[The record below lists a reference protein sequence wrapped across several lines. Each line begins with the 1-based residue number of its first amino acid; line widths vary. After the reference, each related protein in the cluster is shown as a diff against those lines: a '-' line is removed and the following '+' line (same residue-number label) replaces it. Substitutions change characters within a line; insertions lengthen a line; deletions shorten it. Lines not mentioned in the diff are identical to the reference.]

1 MTKDFRERPVRR
13 VNPSGATVWVARVR
27 GPGGR
32 RFTYKPEWNRGKGTF
47 ARRGE
52 AQRAIDEY
60 YELRMG
66 QPRTPETV
74 GAYAATWTER
84 HPRANRTNRTNDGR
98 IRQVLDV
105 ELEDRRLRDWPFRAL
120 KRRHALE
127 LVAHMLT
134 VQGRATTGAQNILR
148 TLSAMAEDAITDEA
162 ADVNFVR
169 GVKVRASDPRAR
181 KPREAKRVFGWE
193 RMHEFAA
200 AGRANARARTLKPDG
215 KHYYP
220 PHDYEAMLRV
230 FADTSMRLGEVL
242 PLERADFKPAGCGT
256 GDCRVASAHFHVRRT
271 AHDASVEAGTK
282 TDHGEPVSG
291 RVVPCPPTLSRLIQD
306 RPARIDT
313 PLLFPTPTG
322 KLFWERNFYRDVW
335 YPAIKASGIDCEPH
349 EFRHSYL
356 SLLRAE
362 GIDDAD
368 LAAIAGHTVE
378 TMIGHYTHALGQ
390 SFDRV
395 REVIG

>member
-1 MTKDFRERPVRR
+1 MSKDFRERPVRR
-13 VNPSGATVWVARVR
+13 VNPSGATVWVARVT
-27 GPGGR
+27 GLGGR
-32 RFTYKPEWNRGKGTF
+32 RFAYKPDWNRGKGTF
-47 ARRGE
+47 DRRGD

-60 YELRMG
+60 YELPHRSSKS
-66 QPRTPETV
+66 PETV
-74 GAYAATWTER
+74 GAYASTWTER
-84 HPRANRTNRTNDGR
+84 HPRASRTNRTNKGR

-105 ELEDRRLRDWPFRAL
+105 DIEGRRLGDWPFREL

-148 TLSAMAEDAITDEA
+148 TLSAMAEDAITDEV

-181 KPREAKRVFGWE
+181 KPRKSKRVFGWE
-193 RMHEFAA
+193 RMHAFAA
-200 AGRANARARTLKPDG
+200 AGRADVRARTLKPDG
-215 KHYYP
+215 KHYYSA
-220 PHDYEAMLRV
+220 HDYEAMLRV

-242 PLERADFKPAGCGT
+242 PLERADFKPAACGT
-256 GDCRVASAHFHVRRT
+256 GGCRVTSAHFHVQRT
-271 AHDASVEAGTK
+271 AHDGSVERGTK
-282 TDHGEPVSG
+282 TDHGEPVPG
-291 RVVPCPPTLSRLIQD
+291 RVVPCPPTLCRLIQE
-306 RPARIDT
+306 RPTRIGT

-335 YPAIKASGIDCEPH
+335 YPAIQASGIDCEPH

-378 TMIGHYTHALGQ
+378 TMIGHYTHALGR

-395 REVIG
+395 RDLIK